1 MFKVWLIEN
10 NLMSM
15 MLLVYS
21 QKHMLWLCDLDIKP
35 IIIITQKQNNL
46 NSNSIALPEIIYI
59 FTYMRIIYHTSLFP
73 TPVKNV
79 ILFVSL

>member
-1 MFKVWLIEN
+1 
-10 NLMSM
+10 
-15 MLLVYS
+15 
-21 QKHMLWLCDLDIKP
+21 MLWLCDLDIKP

-46 NSNSIALPEIIYI
+46 NINSIALLEIIYI

-73 TPVKNV
+73 TTVKNV